1 MSTVRRR
8 PTSGAYIIMKPKQKH
23 ALVICNGEM
32 PSLKLIAPFLKTKP
46 FIICADGGANKVR
59 PFGIIPHMIIGD
71 LDSITQ
77 KTRQYFSS
85 VPVIRNSDQNST
97 DLEKVLD
104 YLLLNGF
111 ISATVIGAT
120 GDRPDHAIA
129 NFSILLKYHR
139 KLALRY
145 FDDRCTVEI
154 VQKKT
159 RFTAVVGQQISIVPM
174 GKSSGI
180 TTEGLKYPLKGEALE
195 LGVREGSSNEAVKT
209 TVAITVAKGSLLLF
223 KIHPHINH

>member
-1 MSTVRRR
+1 
-8 PTSGAYIIMKPKQKH
+8 MKPKQKH

-32 PSLKLIAPFLKTKP
+32 PSLKLVAPFLKTKP
-46 FIICADGGANKVR
+46 FIVCADGGANKVR
-59 PFGIIPHMIIGD
+59 PFGIIPHLIIGD

-111 ISATVIGAT
+111 ASATVIGAT

-139 KLALRY
+139 RLSLRF
-145 FDDRCTVEI
+145 FDDRCSVEI
-154 VQKKT
+154 VQKKI
-159 RFTAVVGQQISIVPM
+159 RFTAEIGQQISLVPM
-174 GKSSGI
+174 GKCSGI
-180 TTEGLKYPLKGEALE
+180 TTEGLKYPLKNESLE
-195 LGVREGSSNEAVKT
+195 LGVREGSSNEAVRSVVAV
-209 TVAITVAKGSLLLF
+209 TVKKGSLLLF
-223 KIHPHINH
+223 KIHPTVSR